1 MRAAVFYKAFDIRT
15 ETVPDPKPQN
25 DEVVVQV
32 KACGFCG
39 SDVEYYYG
47 RSPVGTATGEGPLV
61 LGHEF
66 SGEVVEVGSV
76 ARGLFK
82 PGDRVAVNPI
92 QSCGACDECRAG
104 RPQFCQNL
112 SVLGVTKDGG
122 FAEFA
127 ASKMQHLYKLPD
139 EISYETG
146 AFVEPLAASVNAV
159 DKLDVPPGSYVV
171 IFGPGP
177 MGLSMVQLVRNLG
190 AAQVAMVGTN
200 DERLET
206 ARELGATALINTRDT
221 GSPYY
226 APDIVEAVK
235 NHGGGQLAER
245 AIVPT
250 SSLQAAEDA
259 LRVTGNGAVVVL
271 LGVTGPND
279 NLPVPLL
286 TSLIQDKTIRFSLWY
301 PNKWPKTIRLLAQ
314 HGVSAERLLTHM
326 DSLENIGSAIER
338 LVARKDG
345 VLKTVITP
353 G

>member
-15 ETVPDPKPQN
+15 ETLPDPTPQE

-66 SGEVVEVGSV
+66 AGEVVDVGSA

-82 PGDRVAVNPI
+82 AGDRVAVNPI

-104 RPQFCQNL
+104 RPQFCQNI
-112 SVLGVTKDGG
+112 SVLGVTKNGG
-122 FAEFA
+122 FAEYTT
-127 ASKMQHLYKLPD
+127 SKMQHLYKLP
-139 EISYETG
+139 EELSYATG

-159 DKLDVPPGSYVV
+159 DKLDVQPGSYVV

-177 MGLSMVQLVRNLG
+177 MGLAMVQLTRNLG
-190 AAQVAMVGTN
+190 ASQVVMVGTN
-200 DERLET
+200 DERLE
-206 ARELGATALINTRDT
+206 AAKELGATGLINTRDT
-221 GSPYY
+221 DSPYY
-226 APDIVEAVK
+226 ASDVAEGVR
-235 NHGGGQLAER
+235 NLGGGYLADR

-250 SSLQAAEDA
+250 SSLQAHEDA

-271 LGVTGPND
+271 LGVTGPED
-279 NLPVPLL
+279 NLSVPLL
-286 TSLIQDKTIRFSLWY
+286 TSLLQDKTIRFSLWY

-314 HGVSAERLLTHM
+314 HGVSAERLITHK
-326 DSLENIGSAIER
+326 DSLENIGSAIKR
-338 LVARKDG
+338 LVERKDG
-345 VLKTVITP
+345 VLKTVISP
-353 G
+353 S